1 MCRISSSE
9 QGRFP
14 LFRESR
20 SLSSPNPDQVIK
32 LSFFHR
38 IWLAELLDLP
48 IFLLEAQVLTHLS
61 LLVALSEK
69 IV

>member
-1 MCRISSSE
+1 MYRISSSE
-9 QGRFP
+9 QEWFP

-38 IWLAELLDLP
+38 IWLVELLDLS
-48 IFLLEAQVLTHLS
+48 IFLLEAQVLAHLS